1 MRMPENFDAEVYAVV
16 AEIPAGRVVSY
27 KQIAR
32 LLTNISNIIINKCNL
47 LVHTIFYNR
56 FLT

>member
-32 LLTNISNIIINKCNL
+32 LVGMPDHARRVGRALAEAPAGLPC
-47 LVHTIFYNR
+47 H
-56 FLT
+56 